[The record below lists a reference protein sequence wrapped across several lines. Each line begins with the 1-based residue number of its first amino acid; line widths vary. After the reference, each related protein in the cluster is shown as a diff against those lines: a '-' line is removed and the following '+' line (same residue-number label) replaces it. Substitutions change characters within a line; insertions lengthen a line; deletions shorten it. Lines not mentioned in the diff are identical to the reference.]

1 MYMHLRE
8 GGGDYGL
15 VSQIRP
21 SSEMRHK
28 LMIFHLVIPSAII
41 Q

>member
-8 GGGDYGL
+8 GVYGL